1 MAMSKLVDN
10 QFSTEIV
17 NLEDMI
23 PENHFLRV
31 IKNHFDWNFVYDEVE
46 KLYSKVGRKS
56 IDPVVLIKIHILKFL
71 FNEDSLR
78 RTYEALNY
86 NLLYKWFIGYDIN
99 KKTPDHSTYSQNYK
113 RKFCKLEKD
122 LLQTVFDKV
131 IDLLIDW
138 NCLDMTAVYIDS
150 THTKAYANK
159 KKNHKE
165 KIKIEA
171 KKYQKEL
178 DLEIALKNLHDE
190 DLTEEEYFEEVE
202 RIIKCNEEVERI
214 IKCNEEV
221 DTDEVIGEKEIIVS
235 DIDKDAGM
243 LYKSDKEKMFGY
255 NTSVICENNNYVLT
269 VDTNGSNVH
278 DSVSFYSSFENL
290 INHFDIS
297 KIDYFVGDAA
307 YTTPHICKTII
318 DLDMIPAFPYTR
330 KGYRK
335 EYLRKYEFDYDEYND
350 IYICPNRKDLI
361 PTGINKDGYIVYKA
375 DKCDCENCPFKKRCT
390 KSKYKQILRHVWE
403 GYKEMAN
410 DYRHHEDV
418 KEIYKQRPQHIE
430 RVFADG
436 KTKYGLR
443 KTYFRTK
450 ERVHRE
456 LTLLYACMNLKKF
469 ALHHYA

>member
-1 MAMSKLVDN
+1 MAITKRLN
-10 QFSTEIV
+10 KQYTNELI
-17 NLEDMI
+17 NIEEMI

-31 IKNHFDWNFVYDEVE
+31 IEKHFDWNFIYEEVE

-56 IDPVVLIKIHILKFL
+56 IDPVVLVKIHILKFL
-71 FNEDSLR
+71 FHEDSLR
-78 RTYEALNY
+78 RTYESLQY
-86 NLLYKWFIGYDIN
+86 NILYKWFIGYELGE
-99 KKTPDHSTYSQNYK
+99 KVPDHSTYSQNYK

-159 KKNHKE
+159 KNYHKE
-165 KIKIEA
+165 IRTTEV

-178 DLEIALKNLHDE
+178 DLEIALKGLQEE
-190 DLTEEEYFEEVE
+190 DLTDEEYLEEVQ
-202 RIIKCNEEVERI
+202 RIVKCNEEV
-214 IKCNEEV
+214 N
-221 DTDEVIGEKEIIVS
+221 TDEVIGKKEAIVS
-235 DIDKDAGM
+235 NVDKDAGM

-255 NTSVICENNNYVLT
+255 NTSVICDNNNYVLT

-278 DSVSFYSSFENL
+278 DSVSFYDSFENL
-290 INHFDIS
+290 TNHFDIS
-297 KIDYFVGDAA
+297 VIDYFVGDAA
-307 YTTPHICKTII
+307 YLTPHICKTII
-318 DLDMIPAFPYTR
+318 DLEMIPNFPYTR

-335 EYLRKYEFDYDEYND
+335 EYMKKYEFVYDEYND
-350 IYICPNRKDLI
+350 IYICPNEKDLI
-361 PTGINKDGYIVYKA
+361 PTGRIDKNGYMVYKA
-375 DKCDCENCPFKKRCT
+375 NECDCNNCPFKKKCT

-403 GYKEMAN
+403 GYKEMAEE
-410 DYRHHEDV
+410 YRHHLDV
-418 KEIYKQRPQHIE
+418 KEIYKQRPSHIE

-443 KTYFRTK
+443 STYFRTK

>member
-1 MAMSKLVDN
+1 MAMTKRLN
-10 QFSTEIV
+10 KQFSNEFI
-17 NLEDMI
+17 NIEQMI

-31 IKNHFDWNFVYDEVE
+31 IDKHFDWSFIYDEVE
-46 KLYSKVGRKS
+46 KLYSKVGKKS

-78 RTYEALNY
+78 KTYESLQY
-86 NLLYKWFIGYDIN
+86 NILYRWFIGYELN
-99 KKTPDHSTYSQNYK
+99 EKVPDHSTYSQNYR

-131 IDLLIDW
+131 IDLLINWD
-138 NCLDMTAVYIDS
+138 CLDMTAVYIDS

-165 KIKIEA
+165 MVKIEA
-171 KKYQKEL
+171 KRYQKEL
-178 DLEIALKNLHDE
+178 DLEIALKGLHEE
-190 DLTEEEYFEEVE
+190 DLTEEEYLEEVN
-202 RIIKCNEEVERI
+202 KI

-235 DIDKDAGM
+235 DVDKDAGM
-243 LYKSDKEKMFGY
+243 LYKSDKD
-255 NTSVICENNNYVLT
+255 NYILT

-278 DSVSFYSSFENL
+278 DSVSFYQSFDNL
-290 INHFDIS
+290 VEHFDITD
-297 KIDYFVGDAA
+297 IDYFVGDAA
-307 YTTPHICKTII
+307 YLTPHISKTII
-318 DLDMIPAFPYTR
+318 DLEMIPCMPYTR

-335 EYLRKYEFDYDEYND
+335 DYFKKYEYIYDEYND
-350 IYICPNRKDLI
+350 IYICPNEKDLI
-361 PTGINKDGYIVYKA
+361 STGSINKDGYIIYKA
-375 DKCDCENCPFKKRCT
+375 NSKDCMNCPFKEKCT
-390 KSKYKQILRHVWE
+390 KGKCKQILRHVWE
-403 GYKEMAN
+403 EYKEMVN
-410 DYRHHEDV
+410 DYRHHNDV

>member
-1 MAMSKLVDN
+1 MAMSKILDN

-17 NLEDMI
+17 NLESMI

-31 IKNHFDWNFVYDEVE
+31 LKKHFDWNFIYDEVE
-46 KLYSKVGRKS
+46 KLYSKLGRKS

-78 RTYEALNY
+78 KTYESLNY

-99 KKTPDHSTYSQNYK
+99 KKAPDHSTYSKNYK

-131 IDLLIDW
+131 IDLLINWD
-138 NCLDMTAVYIDS
+138 CLDMTAVYIDS

-159 KKNHKE
+159 KKHHKE
-165 KIKIEA
+165 VVKTEI

-178 DLEIALKNLHDE
+178 DLEIALKGLQEENLTD
-190 DLTEEEYFEEVE
+190 EEYLEEVQK
-202 RIIKCNEEVERI
+202 IIKCNEEVE
-214 IKCNEEV
+214 
-221 DTDEVIGEKEIIVS
+221 TDEVIGEKEIIVS
-235 DIDKDAGM
+235 DVDKDAGM

-255 NTSVICENNNYVLT
+255 NTSVICDNNNYVLT

-278 DSVSFYSSFENL
+278 DSVSFYQSFENL
-290 INHFDIS
+290 MKHFNIS
-297 KIDYFVGDAA
+297 LIDYFVGDAA
-307 YTTPHICKTII
+307 YLTPHICKTLI
-318 DLDMIPAFPYTR
+318 DLEMIPAMPYTR

-335 EYLRKYEFDYDEYND
+335 DYFKKYEFVYNEYND
-350 IYICPNRKDLI
+350 IYICPNEKDII

-375 DKCDCENCPFKKRCT
+375 CEKDCANCPLKDKCT

-403 GYKEMAN
+403 GYKEMVN

-418 KEIYKQRPQHIE
+418 KEIYRQRPQHIE

-443 KTYFRTK
+443 NTYFRTK

>member
-1 MAMSKLVDN
+1 MAMTKILDN

-17 NLEDMI
+17 NLESMI

-31 IKNHFDWNFVYDEVE
+31 IKKHFDWNFIYDEVE
-46 KLYSKVGRKS
+46 KLYSKLGRKS

-78 RTYEALNY
+78 KTYESLNY

-99 KKTPDHSTYSQNYK
+99 KKAPDHSTYSKNYK

-131 IDLLIDW
+131 IDLLINWD
-138 NCLDMTAVYIDS
+138 CLDMTAVYIDS

-159 KKNHKE
+159 KKHHKE
-165 KIKIEA
+165 IVKTEI

-178 DLEIALKNLHDE
+178 DLEIALKGLQEE
-190 DLTEEEYFEEVE
+190 DLTDEEYLEEVQK
-202 RIIKCNEEVERI
+202 IIKCNEEVE
-214 IKCNEEV
+214 
-221 DTDEVIGEKEIIVS
+221 TDEVIGEKEIIVS
-235 DIDKDAGM
+235 DVDKDAGM

-255 NTSVICENNNYVLT
+255 NTSVICDNNNYVLT

-278 DSVSFYSSFENL
+278 DSVSFYQSFENL
-290 INHFDIS
+290 MKHFNIS
-297 KIDYFVGDAA
+297 LIDYFVGDAA
-307 YTTPHICKTII
+307 YLTPHICKTLI
-318 DLDMIPAFPYTR
+318 DLEMKPAMPYTR

-335 EYLRKYEFDYDEYND
+335 DYFKKYEFVYDEYND
-350 IYICPNRKDLI
+350 IYICPNEKDLI
-361 PTGINKDGYIVYKA
+361 PTGINRDGYIVYKA
-375 DKCDCENCPFKKRCT
+375 CEKDCANCPLKDKCT
-390 KSKYKQILRHVWE
+390 KSKYKQVLRHVWE
-403 GYKEMAN
+403 GYKEMVN

-443 KTYFRTK
+443 NTYFRSK

-469 ALHHYA
+469 ALHHYV

>member
-1 MAMSKLVDN
+1 MAMTKILDN

-17 NLEDMI
+17 NLESMI

-31 IKNHFDWNFVYDEVE
+31 IKKHFDWNFIYDEVE
-46 KLYSKVGRKS
+46 KLYSKLGRKS

-78 RTYEALNY
+78 KTYESLNY

-99 KKTPDHSTYSQNYK
+99 KKTPDHSTYSKNYK

-131 IDLLIDW
+131 IDLLINWD
-138 NCLDMTAVYIDS
+138 CLDMTAVYIDS

-159 KKNHKE
+159 KKHHKE
-165 KIKIEA
+165 IVKTEI

-178 DLEIALKNLHDE
+178 DLEIALKGLQEE
-190 DLTEEEYFEEVE
+190 DLTDEEYLEEVQK
-202 RIIKCNEEVERI
+202 IIKCNEEVE
-214 IKCNEEV
+214 
-221 DTDEVIGEKEIIVS
+221 TDEVIGEKEIIVS
-235 DIDKDAGM
+235 DVDKDAGM

-255 NTSVICENNNYVLT
+255 NTSVICDNNNYILT

-278 DSVSFYSSFENL
+278 DSVSFYQSFENL
-290 INHFDIS
+290 MKHYNIS
-297 KIDYFVGDAA
+297 LIDYFVGDAA
-307 YTTPHICKTII
+307 YLTPHICKTLI
-318 DLDMIPAFPYTR
+318 DLEMIPAMPYTR

-335 EYLRKYEFDYDEYND
+335 DYFKKYEFIYDEYND
-350 IYICPNRKDLI
+350 IYICPNEKDLI
-361 PTGINKDGYIVYKA
+361 PTGINRDGYIVYKA
-375 DKCDCENCPFKKRCT
+375 CEKDCANCPFKDKCT
-390 KSKYKQILRHVWE
+390 KSKYKQVLRHVWE
-403 GYKEMAN
+403 GYKEMVN

-418 KEIYKQRPQHIE
+418 KEIYRQRPQHIE

-443 KTYFRTK
+443 NTYFRSK

-456 LTLLYACMNLKKF
+456 LTLLYACINLKKF